1 MKRYSALLGGFLL
14 MTCLGGIYA
23 WSAFVPELQAAFGY
37 KPWHTQTVFAVAIA
51 VFTFGMLITGRLHD
65 RYGPRPMA
73 LIAAL
78 ALGGGYFLSGVF
90 GGSFIGICICYG
102 GLCGAAAAFG
112 YVCPIATGIKWF
124 PSRPGAIGGLMV
136 AGYGGG
142 AILLEVMVKAMLKA
156 GTPVLGVFRT
166 VGLLYGALCVLAAL
180 LLFLPDHAHS
190 APKRVFDRRKLWKD
204 ARFYPLLVGMFCGT
218 FPGLMFIGDIRPMG
232 LRLNMMDGIAAA
244 GIITLAIGNGAGR
257 ITWGLFQDRFGRRA
271 SSLRV
276 LAISALTPLLFF
288 MVLDHAT
295 AFLIVTALLGFAYGG
310 SMGIYPAQVSKIY
323 GNDVLGTIYPTVL
336 VVHGIA
342 ALTAAPISGKLIE
355 LTGSDTAGLLLAA
368 GVAGAG
374 LLLFALLDH
383 RSRQLPEPGPKHS
396 E

>member
-1 MKRYSALLGGFLL
+1 

-23 WSAFVPELQAAFGY
+23 WSAFVPELQVRKAGDRQQALAPG
-37 KPWHTQTVFAVAIA
+37 AVAIA
-51 VFTFGMLITGRLHD
+51 VAQRIHALLQLPPHVLVHLVHRRRHSVAHAPQARLLL
-65 RYGPRPMA
+65 
-73 LIAAL
+73 LIA
-78 ALGGGYFLSGVF
+78 GEDHVEQ
-90 GGSFIGICICYG
+90 
-102 GLCGAAAAFG
+102 AAEREEHRQREAHQEHQ
-112 YVCPIATGIKWF
+112 PIATGIKWF

-295 AFLIVTALLGFAYGG
+295 AFLIVTALLGLDATGD
-310 SMGIYPAQVSKIY
+310 IHATQHL
-323 GNDVLGTIYPTVL
+323 LGHKDLKSTQRYTQISLTRQQR
-336 VVHGIA
+336 IA

>member
-1 MKRYSALLGGFLL
+1 

-23 WSAFVPELQAAFGY
+23 WSAFVPELQVRKAGDRQQALAPG
-37 KPWHTQTVFAVAIA
+37 AVAIA
-51 VFTFGMLITGRLHD
+51 VAQRIHALLQLPPHVLVHLVHRRRHSVAHAPQARL
-65 RYGPRPMA
+65 P
-73 LIAAL
+73 
-78 ALGGGYFLSGVF
+78 GVF

-295 AFLIVTALLGFAYGG
+295 AFLIVTALLGLDATGD
-310 SMGIYPAQVSKIY
+310 IHATQHL
-323 GNDVLGTIYPTVL
+323 LGHKDLKSTQRYTQISLTRQQR
-336 VVHGIA
+336 IA

>member
-1 MKRYSALLGGFLL
+1 